1 MSALQL
7 QSGYYNRTDQACTA
21 GAGIIIM
28 KTANLHILL
37 FVAFSAIIA
46 AGIKAAGSL
55 PSPQQP
61 VFHFEAADDK
71 PVIEYKLD
79 HHMLAQRDPVP
90 LLRIYGNGRV
100 QVHIPVYM
108 KKAGDYEMQISR
120 AELNALLRMLADK
133 GVMDF
138 DAAAIGQE
146 RRQLAAARRAATGEL
161 FHVSDA
167 TDTVIN
173 IQLDQY
179 QRTASSPRING
190 FNKQFRWRNLEH
202 DARRFPQAV
211 RFTNA
216 ADASAALRA
225 LCEHPALQKRP

>member
-1 MSALQL
+1 
-7 QSGYYNRTDQACTA
+7 
-21 GAGIIIM
+21 M

-37 FVAFSAIIA
+37 FVAFSAILV
-46 AGIKAAGSL
+46 AGIQAADSL
-55 PSPQQP
+55 PAPPQP
-61 VFHFEAADDK
+61 IFDFEATDDI
-71 PVIEYKLD
+71 PVIEYTLD
-79 HHMLAQRDPVP
+79 QHMLAQRDPTP
-90 LLRIYGNGRV
+90 LLRVYGSGRV
-100 QVHIPVYM
+100 RVHFPVYM
-108 KKAGDYEMQISR
+108 KKAGDYEMQLSH

-133 GVMDF
+133 SVMDF

-146 RRQLAAARRAATGEL
+146 RQQLETARRAATGEF

-173 IQLDQY
+173 IKLNQY
-179 QRTASSPRING
+179 QRTASSPRINA
-190 FNKQFRWRNLEH
+190 FSKQFRWRNLEH
-202 DARRFPQAV
+202 DAKRFPQAV

>member
-1 MSALQL
+1 
-7 QSGYYNRTDQACTA
+7 
-21 GAGIIIM
+21 M

-37 FVAFSAIIA
+37 FVAFSAFLA
-46 AGIKAAGSL
+46 ATVHAANGTPASL
-55 PSPQQP
+55 QP
-61 VFHFEAADDK
+61 IFHFAAADDM
-71 PVIEYKLD
+71 PVIEYTLD
-79 HHMLAQRDPVP
+79 HHMLAQRDPTP
-90 LLRIYGNGRV
+90 LLRVYGSGRV
-100 QVHIPVYM
+100 QVHFPVYM
-108 KKAGDYEMQISR
+108 KKAGDYEMQLSR

-146 RRQLAAARRAATGEL
+146 RQQLVSARRAATGEL

-173 IQLDQY
+173 IKLKQY

-190 FNKQFRWRNLEH
+190 FNKQLRWRNLEH
-202 DARRFPQAV
+202 DARRYPQAV

-225 LCEHPALQKRP
+225 LCEHPALQKLP